1 MALSRTSFP
10 ERMTMTQ
17 RSRATWRATT
27 TPHVP
32 TIDAVEAALDRD
44 AAELSY
50 RTCSFAFAKTRRDG
64 GHLLLTLTPSGSEDG
79 AEALG
84 HRPAEQLVPAV
95 PGDLTP
101 LARERIEARFVHV
114 FGRALFADVAR
125 MIDVDRKFR

>member
-1 MALSRTSFP
+1 MALSRPSFP
-10 ERMTMTQ
+10 ETVIMMQ
-17 RSRATWRATT
+17 RSCAIWRAT

-32 TIDAVEAALDRD
+32 SSDAVEAALDRD

-50 RTCSFAFAKTRRDG
+50 RACSFAFAKTRTDG
-64 GHLLLTLTPSGSEDG
+64 GHLLLTLTPSGSDDG
-79 AEALG
+79 AEVLD
-84 HRPAEQLVPAV
+84 RSPAEQLVPAV

-101 LARERIEARFVHV
+101 LARERLEAKFLQV

>member
-1 MALSRTSFP
+1 M
-10 ERMTMTQ
+10 MQ
-17 RSRATWRATT
+17 RSCALWRATT
-27 TPHVP
+27 PHLP
-32 TIDAVEAALDRD
+32 ARDAVEAALDRD

-50 RTCSFAFAKTRRDG
+50 RDCTFAFAKTCTDG
-64 GHLLLTLTPSGSEDG
+64 GHLLTLTPSGSDDG

-84 HRPAEQLVPAV
+84 RSPAEQFVPAV

-101 LARERIEARFVHV
+101 LARERLEAKFLHV

>member
-10 ERMTMTQ
+10 ETVTMTQ
-17 RSRATWRATT
+17 RSGATWRATT

-32 TIDAVEAALDRD
+32 AIDAVEAALDRD

-50 RTCSFAFAKTRRDG
+50 RSCS
-64 GHLLLTLTPSGSEDG
+64 
-79 AEALG
+79 
-84 HRPAEQLVPAV
+84 
-95 PGDLTP
+95 
-101 LARERIEARFVHV
+101 EARFLHV